1 MSTKKSTK
9 SDIKKQPKKIEQ
21 KQQSKGKKA
30 NLSAF
35 ERNKQHQDKQKELAE
50 EHKRKQ
56 REKKYIAKQAKT
68 RIDKKLEKE
77 IIEELR
83 SVKADRDGLEPKC
96 AGWNKLNK
104 EVENLKD
111 RLRKLRG

>member
-1 MSTKKSTK
+1 MSAKKSK
-9 SDIKKQPKKIEQ
+9 NPDIKKQPKK
-21 KQQSKGKKA
+21 
-30 NLSAF
+30 
-35 ERNKQHQDKQKELAE
+35 
-50 EHKRKQ
+50 
-56 REKKYIAKQAKT
+56 
-68 RIDKKLEKE
+68 IDKKLEKE